1 MSVKIYV
8 DDIRFL
14 RNLLVQR
21 GFAHAFTINNSIG
34 GYSLKFKANIE
45 VVCFFREIQEI
56 FLILNEMKKTKYLI
70 FATPV
75 QMMRGQFRCRSE
87 FD

>member
-1 MSVKIYV
+1 MR
-8 DDIRFL
+8 DLFL
-14 RNLLVQR
+14 KNK
-21 GFAHAFTINNSIG
+21 FAHAFTINNSIG
-34 GYSLKFKANIE
+34 GYSLEQKSNIE

-56 FLILNEMKKTKYLI
+56 LVILRPIKTEYLI

-75 QMMRGQFRCRSE
+75 NTMVGKFRCKSD